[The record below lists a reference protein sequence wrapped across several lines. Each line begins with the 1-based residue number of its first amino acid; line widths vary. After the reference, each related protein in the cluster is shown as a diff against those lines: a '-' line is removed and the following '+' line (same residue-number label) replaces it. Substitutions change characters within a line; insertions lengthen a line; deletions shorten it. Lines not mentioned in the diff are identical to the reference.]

1 MMLVHCNLLIEK
13 RVLGPAYKEEPMHT
27 ASGQSLVKLSVSNV
41 IAL

>member
-1 MMLVHCNLLIEK
+1 MMFVHYNLLMEN
-13 RVLGPAYKEEPMHT
+13 RVLDPTYKEEPMHT